1 MDDNEN
7 NKNNENSLTNTNSD
21 SILISIKKLLGIGA
35 EYNVFDTDIIIHI
48 NTAFSTLSD
57 LGVGPSGGF
66 SINDDKTTWSSYI
79 QDDKIFESV
88 KTYIY
93 LRVKILFDPP
103 LNSSVLE
110 TMKESIKELEWRLNV
125 NAESKELDE

>member
-7 NKNNENSLTNTNSD
+7 NKNNENSSTNSD

-35 EYNVFDTDIIIHI
+35 EYNVFDPDIIIHI

-57 LGVGPSGGF
+57 LGVGPSEGF
-66 SINDDKTTWSSYI
+66 SINDDKATWSSYI
-79 QDDKIFESV
+79 QNDKIFESV

-110 TMKESIKELEWRLNV
+110 TIKENIKELEWRLNV